1 MNARTLALVCLLALF
16 VGAPALAA
24 DIIVDNSCS
33 LHDAI
38 IAANTDAPA
47 GNCPAGSGADRI
59 LIDPHVVVSGWLT
72 FSPLPS
78 ITSVITVASGDK
90 LYHGSRL
97 RGIDGQYQHALFDVA
112 SGGHLVI
119 DMMNLRYARAGA
131 GGFLVV
137 RRGGTAVVTGDSSM
151 QMRHG
156 SCDNAIWNEGS
167 LTVNNALIFTFNH
180 DESSD
185 SYGFGSDY
193 EVVDPAVP
201 DTRAIVNNGGTMTLH
216 DAKIWLHPIETGC
229 GTAASPAAIS
239 RPAPE
244 CKLEP
249 QLQVG
254 EQALRRGGS
263 YSNLRAEAGIR
274 GERVGRIEVGT
285 VVDVLEGP
293 VEADS
298 YNWYRVMAADEEL
311 EGWVAEAPA
320 RSFNCAY
327 YFVSFSG
334 ELPPEA
340 PEETPERQ
348 QCDMAEEL
356 AVGGY
361 AIIAAGGNINYRA
374 EAGLDGARR
383 GTLAAGTVL
392 ELLDGPEEA
401 DGYEWWQIGN
411 VLEGIEGW
419 VAQGGAVGGECL
431 RWLLPL
437 ETEDDM
443 DESDEMMDDES
454 DTDEDADMSASDDND
469 EDSEENADEAS
480 E

>member
-1 MNARTLALVCLLALF
+1 M
-16 VGAPALAA
+16 
-24 DIIVDNSCS
+24 
-33 LHDAI
+33 
-38 IAANTDAPA
+38 
-47 GNCPAGSGADRI
+47 
-59 LIDPHVVVSGWLT
+59 
-72 FSPLPS
+72 
-78 ITSVITVASGDK
+78 
-90 LYHGSRL
+90 
-97 RGIDGQYQHALFDVA
+97 Q
-112 SGGHLVI
+112 
-119 DMMNLRYARAGA
+119 AGA
-131 GGFLVV
+131 
-137 RRGGTAVVTGDSSM
+137 A
-151 QMRHG
+151 
-156 SCDNAIWNEGS
+156 
-167 LTVNNALIFTFNH
+167 
-180 DESSD
+180 
-185 SYGFGSDY
+185 
-193 EVVDPAVP
+193 
-201 DTRAIVNNGGTMTLH
+201 
-216 DAKIWLHPIETGC
+216 
-229 GTAASPAAIS
+229 AASR
-239 RPAPE
+239 RPGA
-244 CKLEP
+244 
-249 QLQVG
+249 
-254 EQALRRGGS
+254 S

-274 GERVGRIEVGT
+274 GERIGRIEVGA

-361 AIIAAGGNINYRA
+361 GIIAAGGNINYRA

-401 DGYEWWQIGN
+401 DGYDWWQIGN
-411 VLEGIEGW
+411 VLEGIDGW

-443 DESDEMMDDES
+443 DEDAVTDESDEMMDDEP
-454 DTDEDADMSASDDND
+454 DTDPTCRRQTIDD
-469 EDSEENADEAS
+469 EDSDSECRRVLRIALADAGVRWLACPPIARNLLAAAAIR
-480 E
+480 